1 MADNNTKA
9 AGKKESFF
17 SGVKKEWSKI
27 IWLTKEDIIKQT
39 SLVVVMS
46 LIMGVIITV
55 IDSAALQLIN
65 WILAL

>member
-1 MADNNTKA
+1 M
-9 AGKKESFF
+9 
-17 SGVKKEWSKI
+17 
-27 IWLTKEDIIKQT
+27 TKEDIIKQT

>member
-27 IWLTKEDIIKQT
+27 IWLTKEDIIKQMGGLD
-39 SLVVVMS
+39 SLKYDVMMNKTIEK
-46 LIMGVIITV
+46 LKELNK
-55 IDSAALQLIN
+55 A
-65 WILAL
+65 